1 MREFRKSSVFALHV
15 SFFLFSFL
23 FKDGSK
29 SVKLKFWYVIVIKI
43 SIARSEE
50 GKVIIFFKRIP
61 I

>member
-1 MREFRKSSVFALHV
+1 MCRGRKVEKYVREFRKSSVFALHV

-43 SIARSEE
+43 SMQEAKKE
-50 GKVIIFFKRIP
+50 K
-61 I
+61 

>member
-29 SVKLKFWYVIVIKI
+29 SVKLKFWHVIVIKI
-43 SIARSEE
+43 SMQEAKKE
-50 GKVIIFFKRIP
+50 K
-61 I
+61 